1 MEGNKPIISVIVP
14 MFNTEEFIQETIDSL
29 LEQTLQ
35 NIEIIL
41 IDDYSTD
48 ATYDLALPYTFH
60 YNHIVLLRQKE
71 NRGVSAA
78 RNAGLAVAR
87 GEFIF
92 FLDSDDTIPSY
103 SLEMMYNAAVKHRAD
118 IVTGVYERF
127 DKRSKSISNIFN
139 IYPELKNEGDMNLY
153 DVPGLLYSVYSCG
166 KLFKRNMILEATF
179 LETVN
184 YGEDQIFT
192 IEAFLKSNR
201 IYNLSS
207 IIYNY
212 RVRDGETESLSQ
224 SIYKDPVKN
233 FEYLQE
239 MLKVIENLFV
249 QYVSNPQVRLNLF
262 SVYLSRVLHWN
273 IWTALSHGLLSMNM
287 STRFMII
294 TNYLSWY
301 ENLNNALYE
310 TNRSDFYVINHKVNR
325 IRNVVDRR
333 TQELCDRLQ
342 LKFQ

>member
-29 LEQTLQ
+29 LGQTLQ
-35 NIEIIL
+35 DIEIIL

-48 ATYDLALPYTFH
+48 ATYELVLPYTFH
-60 YNHIVLLRQKE
+60 YSHIVLLRQKE

-103 SLEMMYNAAVKHRAD
+103 SLEMMYKAAVKHRAD

-127 DKRSKSISNIFN
+127 DKSSKSISNIFN
-139 IYPELKNEGDMNLY
+139 IYPELKNEGNISLY
-153 DVPGLLYSVYSCG
+153 EVPGLLYSVYSCG
-166 KLFKRNMILEATF
+166 KLFKRDMLLEASF

-192 IEAFLKSNR
+192 IEAFFKSNR

-224 SIYKDPVKN
+224 SIYKDPVQN
-233 FEYLQE
+233 FKYLQE
-239 MLKVIENLFV
+239 MLKVIEKLFV
-249 QYVSNPQVRLNLF
+249 QYVSNPQIRLELY

-287 STRFMII
+287 STRLRII
-294 TNYLSWY
+294 TNYLSWF
-301 ENLNNALYE
+301 ENLNGALYE
-310 TNRSDFYVINHKVNR
+310 TNRLDFSVINHKVNR